1 MVIMVLRKLIW
12 ILCGVML
19 LCGVSSCYIPR
30 DQKEIKPYL
39 SLEQFLSQMET
50 NLAVHRDEYLA
61 VQWISAD
68 SFLRVVVV
76 PQIGLRRSVRRLP
89 YSVLDTLSLGSVWSL
104 LDPNFV
110 IGGKAYLL
118 DVDSTWYQCFLGG
131 RIEELPHSIM
141 PDDPMIPLLS
151 SSVSLTVFYLGNP
164 DLGLLVYYDQETKE
178 LRVYR
183 TCDPYGE
190 VPIDSL
196 LEEYYFKSLRQ
207 GSYSRGV
214 DIRNQ
219 KMGPPVYI
227 E

>member
-1 MVIMVLRKLIW
+1 MRT
-12 ILCGVML
+12 
-19 LCGVSSCYIPR
+19 PAR
-30 DQKEIKPYL
+30 FP
-39 SLEQFLSQMET
+39 
-50 NLAVHRDEYLA
+50 LALTAAALA
-61 VQWISAD
+61 AAAPLAAASATP
-68 SFLRVVVV
+68 V
-76 PQIGLRRSVRRLP
+76 PQGP
-89 YSVLDTLSLGSVWSL
+89 
-104 LDPNFV
+104 
-110 IGGKAYLL
+110 
-118 DVDSTWYQCFLGG
+118 
-131 RIEELPHSIM
+131 
-141 PDDPMIPLLS
+141 S
-151 SSVSLTVFYLGNP
+151 SSASLTVLYLGYP
-164 DLGLLVYYDQETKE
+164 DLGLLVHYDRETKE

>member
-1 MVIMVLRKLIW
+1 VEL
-12 ILCGVML
+12 
-19 LCGVSSCYIPR
+19 
-30 DQKEIKPYL
+30 QPYL
-39 SLEQFLSQMET
+39 SLAQFVDELRRHAEE
-50 NLAVHRDEYLA
+50 HRDEYLA

-89 YSVLDTLSLGSVWSL
+89 YSILDTLSLGSVWSL

-151 SSVSLTVFYLGNP
+151 SSASLTVLYLGHP
-164 DLGLLVYYDQETKE
+164 DLGLLVHYDRETKE

-214 DIRNQ
+214 DIRKQ
-219 KMGPPVYI
+219 EKSPPVYI

>member
-1 MVIMVLRKLIW
+1 M
-12 ILCGVML
+12 
-19 LCGVSSCYIPR
+19 
-30 DQKEIKPYL
+30 
-39 SLEQFLSQMET
+39 
-50 NLAVHRDEYLA
+50 
-61 VQWISAD
+61 
-68 SFLRVVVV
+68 

-131 RIEELPHSIM
+131 GIEELPHSIM

-151 SSVSLTVFYLGNP
+151 SSASLTVLYLGHP
-164 DLGLLVYYDQETKE
+164 DLGLLVHYDRETKE